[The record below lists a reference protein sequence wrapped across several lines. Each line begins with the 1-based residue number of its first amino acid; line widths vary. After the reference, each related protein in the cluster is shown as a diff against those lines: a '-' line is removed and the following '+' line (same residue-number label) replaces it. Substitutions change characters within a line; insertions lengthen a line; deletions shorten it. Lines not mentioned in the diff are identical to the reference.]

1 MRDCVPDAIIV
12 SPAQLGGERYNNRMN
27 LLTHMNAP
35 YQLLKVRVRFALV
48 LSALSLCACITPYHV
63 EVVQGNFVSSEQVQ
77 ALRPGMTRNQ
87 IREIL
92 GTPLITSPFHA
103 DRWDYAFTIRRTGTP
118 PQQRKLSVFFKVDQF
133 DRVEADELPSESEF
147 AARIDTQKINTS
159 KLPRLEATE
168 KELSAFKVKPQNTQP
183 SEVDNAPASMNYPPL
198 EAPRR

>member
-1 MRDCVPDAIIV
+1 MKLLTNFNTAYLRFIAIWG
-12 SPAQLGGERYNNRMN
+12 LGGA
-27 LLTHMNAP
+27 LT
-35 YQLLKVRVRFALV
+35 V
-48 LSALSLCACITPYHV
+48 LGLSACITPYHI
-63 EVVQGNFVSSEQVQ
+63 EVVQGNFVSREQIQ

-87 IREIL
+87 IRDIL

-133 DRVEADELPSESEF
+133 ERVEADDLPSESEF

-168 KELSAFKVKPQNTQP
+168 KELSAFKNKPQSAQP
-183 SEVDNAPASMNYPPL
+183 SAADSAPATMNYPPL
-198 EAPRR
+198 EDSAKSR